1 MFFLNSKE
9 EIIYAIFKNILS
21 RKMIIQTERFE
32 KKFRER
38 RIWHF
43 SLLQFWR
50 RLMALFPPVY
60 STQDGVTSILVLDLS
75 IRRQIF
81 LLLLRCK
88 GGLLSCRLQNS
99 SYPDGERRL
108 HRSKERWKMTGQRPH
123 PRFVIPPRKKSLEN
137 VSFEI
142 LFSNFSSLDRRNI

>member
-21 RKMIIQTERFE
+21 RKIIIQTKRFE
-32 KKFRER
+32 KKFREKR
-38 RIWHF
+38 RIWRF

-60 STQDGVTSILVLDLS
+60 SIQDGVTSILVLDLS

-88 GGLLSCRLQNS
+88 SGLLSCRLQNS

-137 VSFEI
+137 KCFI
-142 LFSNFSSLDRRNI
+142 RNPFFSNFSSLD